1 MYVNKKMKI
10 NEANKIVIKTVA
22 KILSNKVKVTKEM
35 QLIGG
40 NSKLD
45 SMKLVEVCVTLEDIA
60 EEYGF
65 EFDWTSA
72 TTMSKSKSMFRNVN
86 ALAKEFAKQSEV

>member
-10 NEANKIVIKTVA
+10 NEANKIVIKIVA

>member
-10 NEANKIVIKTVA
+10 NEANKIVIKIVA

-45 SMKLVEVCVTLEDIA
+45 SMKLVEVCVALEDIA

>member
-1 MYVNKKMKI
+1 MERKNEIK
-10 NEANKIVIKTVA
+10 EANDIVIKTVA

-40 NSKLD
+40 NFLLD
-45 SMKLVEVCVTLEDIA
+45 PMKFVEVCVALEDIA
-60 EEYGF
+60 DDYGF

-72 TTMSKSKSMFRNVN
+72 TTMSKSRSMFRNIN

>member
-1 MYVNKKMKI
+1 
-10 NEANKIVIKTVA
+10 
-22 KILSNKVKVTKEM
+22 M

-40 NSKLD
+40 KSLLD

-60 EEYGF
+60 ENHGF

-72 TTMSKSKSMFRNVN
+72 TTMSRTRSMFRNVN

>member
-1 MYVNKKMKI
+1 MKI
-10 NEANKIVIKTVA
+10 NEANKIVIKIVS

>member
-1 MYVNKKMKI
+1 MAGKKILNKSNGKFDVNKNMP
-10 NEANKIVIKTVA
+10 
-22 KILSNKVKVTKEM
+22 
-35 QLIGG
+35 LIGSG
-40 NSKLD
+40 SLLD

>member
-10 NEANKIVIKTVA
+10 NEANKIVIKIVA
-22 KILSNKVKVTKEM
+22 KILSNKVEVTKEM

-45 SMKLVEVCVTLEDIA
+45 SMKLVEVCVALEDIA

>member
-1 MYVNKKMKI
+1 MKI
-10 NEANKIVIKTVA
+10 NEANKIVIKIVA

-45 SMKLVEVCVTLEDIA
+45 SVKLVEVCVTLEDIA

>member
-1 MYVNKKMKI
+1 MKL

-22 KILSNKVKVTKEM
+22 KILNNKVKVTKEM

-40 NSKLD
+40 NSQLD
-45 SMKLVEVCVTLEDIA
+45 SMKLVEVCVALEDIA
-60 EEYGF
+60 DKYEF

-72 TTMSKSKSMFRNVN
+72 TTMSRSKSMFRNVN

>member
-1 MYVNKKMKI
+1 MKL
-10 NEANKIVIKTVA
+10 NEANDIVIKTVA

-40 NSKLD
+40 NSLLD
-45 SMKLVEVCVTLEDIA
+45 SMKLVEVCVALEDIA
-60 EEYGF
+60 DDYGF

>member
-1 MYVNKKMKI
+1 MKQD
-10 NEANKIVIKTVA
+10 EANNIVIETIS
-22 KILSNKVKVTKEM
+22 KILKNKVQVTKEM

-40 NSKLD
+40 KSLLD

-60 EEYGF
+60 ENHGF

-72 TTMSKSKSMFRNVN
+72 TTMSRTRSMFRNVN

>member
-1 MYVNKKMKI
+1 MKI
-10 NEANKIVIKTVA
+10 NEANKIVIKIVA